1 MARPLWAG
9 PTAGHRLRPAG
20 EESYIFDIGS
30 SSMTMPISMSMDS
43 SSWAHAATK
52 VNKQSA
58 RRVLTVNDMAVS
70 FDPSRPHQ
78 QIGQLF

>member
-1 MARPLWAG
+1 MTMG
-9 PTAGHRLRPAG
+9 
-20 EESYIFDIGS
+20 I
-30 SSMTMPISMSMDS
+30 SSMVSPWS
-43 SSWAHAATK
+43 HAATK
-52 VNKQSA
+52 VSMQSA